1 MGDMKFL
8 IRVVGNAA
16 GLWLADRLIDG
27 VSVAQHSSATD
38 QLLTYGLIAAVL
50 TLFHTILKGPLRFL
64 SFPLYIL
71 TFGLFA
77 LVINAALLGL
87 TAKVTSGRFDLAIS
101 GFWPAVGAA
110 LIIAVISAVVQGI
123 IRPATSV
130 ARR

>member
-1 MGDMKFL
+1 MKFL
-8 IRVVGNAA
+8 IRVIGNAA
-16 GLWLADRLIDG
+16 GLWLAAQLISG
-27 VSVAQHSSATD
+27 VTVAEHSSATD
-38 QLLTYGLIAAVL
+38 QVVTYAVIAAVL
-50 TLFHTILKGPLRFL
+50 TLFHSLLKGPLKFL

-110 LIIAVISAVVQGI
+110 LIIAVISAVVQGVL
-123 IRPATSV
+123 RPAIPN
-130 ARR
+130 RRR